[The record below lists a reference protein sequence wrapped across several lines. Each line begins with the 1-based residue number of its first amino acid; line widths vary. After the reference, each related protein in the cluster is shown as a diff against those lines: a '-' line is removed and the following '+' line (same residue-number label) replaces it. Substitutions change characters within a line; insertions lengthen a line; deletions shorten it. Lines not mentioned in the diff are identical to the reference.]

1 MYNMSSIPKAKY
13 LYRKVLIKQL
23 VRRRKL
29 KFGYCK
35 VLMAGELSALF
46 ARTSSRMVIANSAA
60 NAFMLIVKKNLKRV
74 IELRRI

>member
-1 MYNMSSIPKAKY
+1 MSSTFKVKY
-13 LYRKVLIKQL
+13 LYSKALNQQL

-46 ARTSSRMVIANSAA
+46 ARTLSRMVIANSAA
-60 NAFMLIVKKNLKRV
+60 SAFMLIVKKNLKRV